1 MNLGWYEILDRISVI
16 QNTLEE
22 YVYNHQEADVELQH
36 LVDSAQEHL
45 NDASQYAGKKFNES
59 EQQEEN
65 K

>member
-45 NDASQYAGKKFNES
+45 NDAYQYAGKKFNES